1 MKERKELEAI
11 LQYEFRDPSILE
23 EALLADGAEPA
34 ISPTDANKHGNKRL
48 ALIGDALLRLVLV
61 DDSIIGGGSTGMLV
75 AYMDDNLA
83 NRPLAD
89 SDNIC
94 AAEASNTALHK
105 DQKELGLSRFVK
117 TAPAQQ
123 GQVYRVT
130 GASTIEALIGAVWV
144 DSQHDYKRVHHVVH
158 NLDIGSELLQ
168 WEGHTFDDAP

>member
-1 MKERKELEAI
+1 MKDRKELEAI
-11 LQYEFRDPSILE
+11 LQYEFRDPSILK

-34 ISPTDANKHGNKRL
+34 NSATDPKKHGNKRL

-61 DDSIIGGGSTGMLV
+61 DDSIIGGASTGILT
-75 AYMDDNLA
+75 AHMDNNLT
-83 NRPLAD
+83 NLPLAE
-89 SDNIC
+89 SHKIC

-105 DQKELGLSRFVK
+105 DQKRLGLSRFIK

-130 GASTIEALIGAVWV
+130 GASTIEALIGAVWI

-158 NLDIGSELLQ
+158 NLNIGTDLLR
-168 WEGHTFDDAP
+168 WEDHTFDEAI

>member
-11 LQYEFRDPSILE
+11 LQYEFRDPSILK

-34 ISPTDANKHGNKRL
+34 NSRSDANKHGNKRL

-61 DDSIIGGGSTGMLV
+61 DDSIMGGAST
-75 AYMDDNLA
+75 AA
-83 NRPLAD
+83 
-89 SDNIC
+89 SHNIC
-94 AAEASNTALHK
+94 AAEASNTALNK
-105 DQKELGLSRFVK
+105 DQKRLGLSRFIK

-130 GASTIEALIGAVWV
+130 GASTIEAQIGAVWV

-158 NLDIGSELLQ
+158 NLNIGSDLLR
-168 WEGHTFDDAP
+168 WEDHTFDDAT